1 MLAIAN
7 SARFGVTKFAFVN
20 AWRVG
25 PSSQLTR
32 SGFGAFADDA
42 GTFKLCELSLKCRF
56 DPLGISRNQRVLVG
70 KHAMCPSC
78 GFLGRANAL
87 EFGREVIVE
96 RA

>member
-1 MLAIAN
+1 
-7 SARFGVTKFAFVN
+7 VTKFAFVN

-70 KHAMCPSC
+70 KHAMCQVAASSGEPMHLSSAA
-78 GFLGRANAL
+78 R
-87 EFGREVIVE
+87 
-96 RA
+96 